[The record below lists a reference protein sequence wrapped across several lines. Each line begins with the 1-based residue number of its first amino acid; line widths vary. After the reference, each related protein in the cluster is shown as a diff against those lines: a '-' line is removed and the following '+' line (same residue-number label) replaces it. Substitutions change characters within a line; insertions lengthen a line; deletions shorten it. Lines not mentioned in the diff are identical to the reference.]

1 MIFSLEFAHGRRDAA
16 FRLAHRQGKI
26 QGRRAWRRLDGVGL
40 LRIKY
45 IRNKPTETA
54 MTQRLDY
61 AKLSPELIKKY
72 SEFSMALKT
81 TSLGPAIKHLVD
93 LRASQMNG
101 CAFCVDMHVKEA
113 KIQGEREL
121 RLHHVAVWRESPL
134 FDARERAALEWT
146 EALTK
151 LGPHGV
157 PDEIYN
163 AVRAVLSEKELS
175 ELSFMVVAINGW
187 NRMSVGFTVV
197 PGSMD
202 GLYGLAK
209 SGLS

>member
-1 MIFSLEFAHGRRDAA
+1 
-16 FRLAHRQGKI
+16 
-26 QGRRAWRRLDGVGL
+26 
-40 LRIKY
+40 
-45 IRNKPTETA
+45 

-61 AKLSPELIKKY
+61 AKLSPELVRKY
-72 SEFSMALKT
+72 SEFSMTLRT
-81 TSLGPAIKHLVD
+81 TSLGSAIKHLVD

-146 EALTK
+146 EALTR

-157 PDEIYN
+157 PDAIYD
-163 AVRAVLSEKELS
+163 AVRAVLSETELA

-187 NRMSVGFTVV
+187 NRMSIGFAVV
-197 PGSMD
+197 PGSRDQM
-202 GLYGLAK
+202 YGLTK